1 MSKHLEGK
9 VAIVTGSGQGI
20 GRAVAKALAAEGCKV
35 VTNNRKPCVRNEV
48 AMFEKE
54 RIDRLDAETQAWV
67 QKEVDSYAGDAET
80 TAQAIRD
87 AGGEAVACFADVT
100 DWDQAKKL
108 VDTAVETFGTVDIVV
123 NVAGAFG
130 FCAVDEMSKEL
141 WDNVLA
147 AKPTGHFY
155 VIRHAV
161 PYMMKNGWG
170 RIINCSSGAFM
181 GGIIRQAEYCAAN
194 AGTIGLIRAL
204 AWELQE
210 YNITANAFCPNAKT
224 RASVDMEIFDKTV
237 GNGKPSTL
245 SGKPIAAYDSTPLPE
260 DFAPFIAYLCT
271 DEAKDVTGT
280 VFLTLGKF
288 IGRYSDPTVAATMLP
303 ENNADW
309 TVDKF
314 IAAAPET
321 LFKDYEK
328 PMSRSYAGKKK
339 D

>member
-20 GRAVAKALAAEGCKV
+20 GRAIAKALAAEGCKV
-35 VTNNRKPCVRNEV
+35 VTNNRKPCKKNAV

-54 RIDRLDAETQAWV
+54 RVNRLDAETQAWV
-67 QKEVDSYAGDAET
+67 EKEVETYAGDAET

-87 AGGEAVACFADVT
+87 AGGEAVACFADIT

-108 VDTAVETFGTVDIVV
+108 VDTAVEAFGTVDIVI

-141 WDNVLA
+141 WDTVLT

-181 GGIIRQAEYCAAN
+181 GGEIRQSEYCAAN
-194 AGTIGLIRAL
+194 AGTIGLIRGL
-204 AWELQE
+204 AWELQD
-210 YNITANAFCPNAKT
+210 YNITANAFCPVAKT
-224 RASVDMEIFDKTV
+224 RASIDMEIFDKTV
-237 GNGKPSTL
+237 GDGKTSTL
-245 SGKPIAAYDSTPLPE
+245 SGKPIAAYDTTPLPE
-260 DFAPFIAYLCT
+260 DFAPFMAYLCT
-271 DEAKDVTGT
+271 DEAKDITGT
-280 VFLTLGKF
+280 VFMTMGKF
-288 IGRYSDPTVAATMLP
+288 IGRYTDPTLAAMMKP
-303 ENNADW
+303 EEGEDW
-309 TVDKF
+309 TVDKM
-314 IAAAPET
+314 IATAPDT
-321 LFKDYEK
+321 LLKDYK
-328 PMSRSYAGKKK
+328 NPTVRAKK
-339 D
+339 